1 MFEGVV
7 TKVLLC
13 RQQITYVAELPL
25 EGEMVRFT
33 LPTTI
38 APRYHGQGTTAS
50 EREALKEATTM
61 SASSSSSSSSSKPS
75 GLELDIAIEM
85 PSPVLRCV

>member
-1 MFEGVV
+1 MKV
-7 TKVLLC
+7 TKVYVHADE
-13 RQQITYVAELPL
+13 QITYVAELPL

-38 APRYHGQGTTAS
+38 APRYQGQGTTAS
-50 EREALKEATTM
+50 EREALKEATSM
-61 SASSSSSSSSSKPS
+61 SSTSSSSKPY

-85 PSPVLRCV
+85 PSPVLRYV